1 MRRTTQTWIAVA
13 TLLCVAPTL
22 HAQTAGCEAPVF
34 EVDIFTAEL
43 SPDGTSSIVLS
54 FDDPNPAGGV
64 TGYNI
69 YRSSNPALALG
80 SWTQLGSGI
89 ADQNAAQPGIQ
100 WTGSSAGFPATGIW
114 FYLATPFNEPCGVEG
129 PWKSLR
135 VNNTADFV
143 DLLPGDGACRSEGG
157 GCTLRAA
164 VQEANAL
171 GGLETI
177 VLGDAAY
184 ALTLEDSGVDG
195 SADGDLD
202 LTAPVILRG
211 LGAVNTLIDAQG
223 LDRVLHVWPGV
234 EARVEGLTIQGG
246 RSNRGGG
253 LLVESMAQATLRGVA
268 VNDNHSLGDGGGIAL
283 DVEAQLTFE
292 HGTLSYNLAD
302 GSGGGLLADGF
313 ATLENSTLGWNVAG
327 GIDDGSG
334 AEPIGV
340 TDGGAIFVGTDGAV
354 SLVHATL
361 SDNRAT
367 LGGALANSGA
377 VEMRNTVVADS
388 LEGGNCDGPVD
399 SLGHN
404 LSSDF
409 SCDLTA
415 PGDLQDV
422 DPLLGPFQVYE
433 GGGTGTYPP
442 LEDSPVIEAAEDCLP
457 VDQIFEERTFCCIGS
472 AEVNPTFHILPS
484 GLVYV
489 GDHPWTLNSAGDH
502 VSIVDSA
509 TNVAGGH
516 LTIPDVEQ
524 IKAHPNGRKL
534 YMLQSVNHTTPVTQ
548 NGLIAYD
555 AVYNTATGLLFGNDL
570 RDIAVRPGGA
580 RVVVTD
586 ATTDEARI
594 FSAATNQEVAAIQF
608 ETDPQGIAVH
618 PNGHRAYVT
627 LLTTHKVKVVLLDT
641 LQVIG
646 EFNSGP
652 QPVDAVFHPA
662 GNRAY
667 VLNHY
672 GVSVTVTDGMDQVIT
687 TIDLGPV
694 LGTAFDHFGS
704 IAIHP
709 SGDYVY
715 VADGQL
721 TGGIAVI
728 STATN
733 EVVDTIITTARRVAV
748 HPLGARVYL
757 AECGGVT
764 GFKVISVPGHSILSQ
779 QTLRGSP
786 CGIAVLP

>member
-1 MRRTTQTWIAVA
+1 MRRMTQTWIAVA
-13 TLLCVAPTL
+13 MLLCVASTL
-22 HAQTAGCEAPVF
+22 HAQTAACEAPVF

-54 FDDPNPAGGV
+54 FDDPNPAGDV

-69 YRSSNPALALG
+69 YRSSNPAPALG
-80 SWTQLGSGI
+80 SWTMLSSGI

-100 WTGSSAGFPATGIW
+100 WTESSAGFPATGIW

-143 DLLPGDGACRSEGG
+143 DLIPGDGACWSEGG

-177 VLGDAAY
+177 VLGDAGY
-184 ALTLEDSGVDG
+184 ALTLEDTGAEG

-211 LGAVNTLIDAQG
+211 LGSVNTLIDAQG

-234 EARVEGLTIQGG
+234 VARVEGLTLQGG
-246 RSNRGGG
+246 RSGRGGG

-283 DVEAQLTFE
+283 DVEAQLTLE
-292 HGTLSYNLAD
+292 HSTLSHNLAD
-302 GSGGGLLADGF
+302 GSGGGLMADGF
-313 ATLENSTLGWNVAG
+313 ATIENSTLGWNAAG

-334 AEPIGV
+334 AEGIGAA
-340 TDGGAIFVGTDGAV
+340 DGGAICVGTDGAV

-367 LGGALANSGA
+367 LGGALANAGA
-377 VEMRNTVVADS
+377 VEMRNTVVTDS
-388 LEGGNCDGPVD
+388 FEGGNCDGPVD

-422 DPLLGPFQVYE
+422 DPLLGPLQVYG

-442 LEDSPVIEAAEDCLP
+442 LEDSPVIEAGEDCLA
-457 VDQIFEERTFCCIGS
+457 VDQVFAERRFCCIGA

-489 GDHPWTLNSAGDH
+489 GDHPWQLNTAGDH
-502 VSIVDSA
+502 VSIIGAA
-509 TNVAGGH
+509 TNVAGGY

-524 IKAHPNGRKL
+524 IKAHPNSRKL
-534 YMLQSVNHTTPVTQ
+534 YMLQSVNHTTPVPQ

-555 AVYNTATGLLFGNDL
+555 AAYNTATGLFFGNDL
-570 RDIAVRPGGA
+570 RDIAVRPSGA

-594 FSAATNQEVAAIQF
+594 FNTTTNLEVAAIPFQS
-608 ETDPQGIAVH
+608 EPQGIAIH
-618 PNGHRAYVT
+618 PQGWKAYVT
-627 LLTTHKVKVVLLDT
+627 LLSANKVKVVRLDT

-646 EFNSGP
+646 EFTSGP

-662 GNRAY
+662 GHRAY

-672 GVSVTVTDGMDQVIT
+672 GVSVTVIDGLDQVIT
-687 TIDLGPV
+687 TIDLGAP
-694 LGTAFDHFGS
+694 LGTGYDYFGS

-733 EVVDTIITTARRVAV
+733 QVVDTIITAARRVAV

-757 AECGGVT
+757 ADCEGAT